1 MSDGPHRSLPMRR
14 PWQRVAER
22 ADKRSFTPEEISRA
36 LGPALEQ
43 DCRDELRP
51 DFLNGVRRIVE
62 EPSLFQETVVTG
74 LEEFQAQAGAG
85 LERAV
90 IDRVSCLCALSPAD
104 MDGLAVM
111 KEAVKGAL
119 QNVANQ
125 RARQVEEHYLREA
138 STPRAANV
146 RDRLESA
153 ANCTDFGA
161 LAERILGIDPQ
172 GAPKPPLRQ
181 TGLDDGVS
189 LR

>member
-14 PWQRVAER
+14 SWQRVAER

-36 LGPALEQ
+36 LEPALEQ

-51 DFLNGVRRIVE
+51 DFLDSLRRVVE
-62 EPSLFQETVVTG
+62 EPSLFRETVT
-74 LEEFQAQAGAG
+74 AGIESMQPHAAPG

-90 IDRVSCLCALSPAD
+90 IDRVSFLSALSPAD
-104 MDGLAVM
+104 MDGIAVM

-119 QNVANQ
+119 QNAANQ

-138 STPRAANV
+138 SSPRAANV
-146 RDRLESA
+146 RGRLEEA
-153 ANCTDFGA
+153 AGCTDFGA
-161 LAERILGIDPQ
+161 LAERILGIDSQ
-172 GAPKPPLRQ
+172 AAPKAPLRQ
-181 TGLDDGVS
+181 TGLDDGVR